1 MTEHGLAIKAQ
12 TSLRE
17 ARELLRLHR
26 QTYGRFWKW
35 NESTVTT
42 ALFRGEMRAVFGWHM
57 SVGRDA
63 NFRSLQNWPMQANG
77 AEMMR
82 IAAIVATET
91 GIEVCAPVH
100 DAFLISAP
108 IDRIDEDVTKM
119 REIMA
124 KAGRLVTGIEVRTD
138 VKIVRSPD
146 RYMDERGAPIWNQVM
161 GLLEQVE
168 RNAGDTLAPPPVA
181 LTSNPA

>member
-1 MTEHGLAIKAQ
+1 
-12 TSLRE
+12 
-17 ARELLRLHR
+17 
-26 QTYGRFWKW
+26 
-35 NESTVTT
+35 
-42 ALFRGEMRAVFGWHM
+42 
-57 SVGRDA
+57 
-63 NFRSLQNWPMQANG
+63 
-77 AEMMR
+77 MMR
-82 IAAIVATET
+82 IAAIAATEA

-124 KAGRLVTGIEVRTD
+124 KAGRLVTGIDVRTD

-146 RYMDERGAPIWNQVM
+146 RYMDERGAPMWNQVM

-168 RNAGDTLAPPPVA
+168 RSAGDTLAPPPVA
-181 LTSNPA
+181 LTSTPA